1 MLVKDLRKIFFLFC
15 LIFTSSLFSQVN
27 KHIVFSHVYT
37 LPETETTIKAYFTY
51 KVPIV
56 NLIFTKNSD
65 SYSAGVQINLEL
77 SDSILNSIQRYSAEK
92 YIDRSD
98 FISTEDPNTFL
109 EGLIAVQIENQS
121 SKLIADFVDMNSQKT
136 IFKKEEIITNR
147 IEEPATFFPPIILKQ
162 EQIECDG
169 IKSKALTNYGN
180 LIPFGSENYDLL
192 LTSSEVNK
200 EKLFVKVISQR
211 DTILNTSIERT
222 DIGNV
227 NLNEC
232 NDKVVLKFDSAL
244 SSASGFL
251 IAGLTSK
258 LLEGSVE
265 LVVADSESF
274 QNKKVFRNVVRWLNK
289 PKSLRDPQIAVKF
302 LKFIVSDDSV
312 KSILRNYDDY
322 EKALSEFW
330 KKSDPSPSSEFNELM
345 AEFYARIDFAN
356 ENFSTITGVKG
367 VETDRAKV
375 YVLYG
380 KPTST
385 ERGSDTEGN
394 IFETWIYSKLQKKFI
409 FVDKRGIGEF
419 VLKSSQ

>member
-1 MLVKDLRKIFFLFC
+1 MLVKNLRKIFFLFC

-27 KHIVFSHVYT
+27 KHIVFSHFYT

-56 NLIFTKNSD
+56 SLIFTKNSD

-77 SDSILNSIQRYSAEK
+77 SDSISNSIQRYSAEK
-92 YIDRSD
+92 KINRSD
-98 FISTEDPNTFL
+98 FNSTEDPNTFL
-109 EGLIAVQIENQS
+109 EGLIAVQIENKS

-147 IEEPATFFPPIILKQ
+147 IEEPATFFPPIILQQ

-232 NDKVVLKFDSAL
+232 NDKVVLKFDPAS

-258 LLEGSVE
+258 LREGSVE

-302 LKFIVSDDSV
+302 LKFIISDDSV
-312 KSILRNYDDY
+312 KYILRNYDDY

-330 KKSDPSPSSEFNELM
+330 KKSDPSPSTEFNELM

-394 IFETWIYSKLQKKFI
+394 ILETWIYSKLQKKFI